1 MPNRM
6 KIRFWLFR
14 SLRNCSCLA
23 FRPVGNSCH
32 RPKVRMAR
40 SISSLIAK
48 SDKQVSRSRTKAR
61 YAGPSVLTARL
72 RSQIRIGKYA
82 AAGSR
87 KRPFRYQY
95 HSFGGRISSPQI
107 AQRPSE
113 RVRPEAV
120 GRADRAALRNRKRA
134 YVRRVGNGNDAGIVF
149 HAEKEKSSTKKCIL
163 EKNARQGKRGGKGLT
178 SGPTGLCGRAP
189 RRIRSARGE

>member
-48 SDKQVSRSRTKAR
+48 SDKQVSRSRTKAK

-107 AQRPSE
+107 AQRPYHTSS
-113 RVRPEAV
+113 RKMSCPR
-120 GRADRAALRNRKRA
+120 RKRVFA
-134 YVRRVGNGNDAGIVF
+134 SGMLPSFAAGICRC
-149 HAEKEKSSTKKCIL
+149 SICCTPLLWLI
-163 EKNARQGKRGGKGLT
+163 
-178 SGPTGLCGRAP
+178 
-189 RRIRSARGE
+189 

>member
-1 MPNRM
+1 MPNQM

-107 AQRPSE
+107 AQRPYHTSS
-113 RVRPEAV
+113 RKMSCPR
-120 GRADRAALRNRKRA
+120 RKR
-134 YVRRVGNGNDAGIVF
+134 VLRR
-149 HAEKEKSSTKKCIL
+149 ECCRPL
-163 EKNARQGKRGGKGLT
+163 RQGYADDPYAARPSCGKCNVT
-178 SGPTGLCGRAP
+178 SCKKQNT
-189 RRIRSARGE
+189 S

>member
-1 MPNRM
+1 
-6 KIRFWLFR
+6 
-14 SLRNCSCLA
+14 
-23 FRPVGNSCH
+23 
-32 RPKVRMAR
+32 MAR

-95 HSFGGRISSPQI
+95 HSFG
-107 AQRPSE
+107 AA
-113 RVRPEAV
+113 AV
-120 GRADRAALRNRKRA
+120 P
-134 YVRRVGNGNDAGIVF
+134 YVLQKNVLPAPKARFRVGNAAV
-149 HAEKEKSSTKKCIL
+149 
-163 EKNARQGKRGGKGLT
+163 
-178 SGPTGLCGRAP
+178 LCGRDMPMLHMLHAP
-189 RRIRSARGE
+189 LVVNIMLQVAKKNKIHLKISVS

>member
-1 MPNRM
+1 MPNQM

-95 HSFGGRISSPQI
+95 HSFGGRISSP
-107 AQRPSE
+107 P
-113 RVRPEAV
+113 
-120 GRADRAALRNRKRA
+120 DRAAA
-134 YVRRVGNGNDAGIVF
+134 VPYVLQKNVLPAPKARFRVGNAAV
-149 HAEKEKSSTKKCIL
+149 
-163 EKNARQGKRGGKGLT
+163 
-178 SGPTGLCGRAP
+178 LCGRDMPMLHMLHAP
-189 RRIRSARGE
+189 LVVNIMLRVAKNKIHLKISIS

>member
-1 MPNRM
+1 M

-107 AQRPSE
+107 AQRPYHTSS
-113 RVRPEAV
+113 RKMSCPR
-120 GRADRAALRNRKRA
+120 RKRVFA
-134 YVRRVGNGNDAGIVF
+134 SGMLPSFAAGICRSPYAARPSCRLYNVTT
-149 HAEKEKSSTKKCIL
+149 AKKQNIY
-163 EKNARQGKRGGKGLT
+163 
-178 SGPTGLCGRAP
+178 
-189 RRIRSARGE
+189 

>member
-107 AQRPSE
+107 AQRPYHTSS
-113 RVRPEAV
+113 RKMSCPR
-120 GRADRAALRNRKRA
+120 RKR
-134 YVRRVGNGNDAGIVF
+134 VSRR
-149 HAEKEKSSTKKCIL
+149 ECCRPL
-163 EKNARQGKRGGKGLT
+163 RQGYADAPYAARP
-178 SGPTGLCGRAP
+178 SCG
-189 RRIRSARGE
+189 

>member
-1 MPNRM
+1 MPNQM

-95 HSFGGRISSPQI
+95 HSFGGRISSP
-107 AQRPSE
+107 
-113 RVRPEAV
+113 
-120 GRADRAALRNRKRA
+120 
-134 YVRRVGNGNDAGIVF
+134 YVLQKNVLPAPKTRFRVGNAAV
-149 HAEKEKSSTKKCIL
+149 
-163 EKNARQGKRGGKGLT
+163 
-178 SGPTGLCGRAP
+178 LCGRDMPMLHMLHAP
-189 RRIRSARGE
+189 LAVNILLRVAKKQNTS

>member
-1 MPNRM
+1 MPNQM

-95 HSFGGRISSPQI
+95 HSFVP
-107 AQRPSE
+107 
-113 RVRPEAV
+113 
-120 GRADRAALRNRKRA
+120 
-134 YVRRVGNGNDAGIVF
+134 YVLQKNVLPAPKARFRVGNAAV
-149 HAEKEKSSTKKCIL
+149 
-163 EKNARQGKRGGKGLT
+163 
-178 SGPTGLCGRAP
+178 LCGRDMPMLHMLHAP
-189 RRIRSARGE
+189 LVVNIMLRVAKKNKIHIKISIS

>member
-1 MPNRM
+1 MPNQM

-95 HSFGGRISSPQI
+95 HSFGGRISQKNVLP
-107 AQRPSE
+107 APKTRF
-113 RVRPEAV
+113 
-120 GRADRAALRNRKRA
+120 
-134 YVRRVGNGNDAGIVF
+134 RVGNAAV
-149 HAEKEKSSTKKCIL
+149 
-163 EKNARQGKRGGKGLT
+163 
-178 SGPTGLCGRAP
+178 LCGRDMPMLHMLHAP
-189 RRIRSARGE
+189 LVVNIMLRVAKNKIHIKIVYHNRIEKKRYL

>member
-1 MPNRM
+1 M

-107 AQRPSE
+107 AQRPYHTSS
-113 RVRPEAV
+113 
-120 GRADRAALRNRKRA
+120 RKMSCPAPKTRF
-134 YVRRVGNGNDAGIVF
+134 RVGNAAV
-149 HAEKEKSSTKKCIL
+149 
-163 EKNARQGKRGGKGLT
+163 
-178 SGPTGLCGRAP
+178 LCGRDMPMLHMLHAP
-189 RRIRSARGE
+189 LVVNVMLRVAKKKQNTS